1 MGRIRT
7 EQIIYPFYKKS
18 AIMTTMPTE
27 EPVIEQEQIE
37 EVQEELPE
45 DASERTK
52 QEFEKLKKSN
62 QELKAERDALLRQT
76 QQKNLLDELKPTVE
90 APTFDFNQK
99 QYSNLSEQQAQ
110 NIYDSMVDENGYID
124 TNLFKKTLKDNDE
137 RARQA
142 EERARRAEE
151 AAMKTQKTVKDIEE
165 SALMQKVHAEFPEI
179 DPKSQ
184 SFNKVLFDAVRNEL
198 VSNLMGKGNRGDVM
212 EVTRKWHS
220 TLITPKHEEPQIDTE
235 LEAKKQIAAT
245 TPKTVKSTIVPQDYE
260 YLRQKT
266 MTGDSGALS
275 ERLKRSGY

>member
-1 MGRIRT
+1 MGRLWT

-18 AIMTTMPTE
+18 DIITTMPTE
-27 EPVIEQEQIE
+27 EPVIEQEQNE
-37 EVQEELPE
+37 DVQEELPE
-45 DASERTK
+45 EVSDRTK

-62 QELKAERDALLRQT
+62 QELKAERDALLKQT
-76 QQKNLLDELKPTVE
+76 QQKNLLEELKPTVD

-99 QYSNLSEQQAQ
+99 QYAHLNEQQAQ
-110 NIYDSMVDENGYID
+110 DIYASLVDENGYVD
-124 TNLFKKTLKDNDE
+124 TNLLKKSLQESNE
-137 RARQA
+137 RVRQA

-151 AAMKTQKTVKDIEE
+151 AAMKTQRTVKDIEE

-184 SFNKVLFDAVRNEL
+184 SFNRVLFDAVRNEL
-198 VSNLMGKGNRGDVM
+198 VSNLMGKGDRGDVM

-220 TLITPKHEEPQIDTE
+220 TLITPKKEEPEIDTQ